1 MSSSDAGPDAALDQY
16 IWVSSNTPGG
26 WDAEPELPDLTN
38 QDPTASGANQ
48 SPSASS
54 SSAPAGAGS
63 SSASQPTQEQPRRR
77 RRPVLKQCRICL
89 DQTTEDVDPELGRL
103 ISPCKCKGSARYV
116 HEECLRAW
124 RLHSANS
131 QSFYKCPTC
140 HFEYRFLRLKVA
152 QMMASTILVASITTL
167 ILLITVYILGFVA
180 DPIIN
185 LYINPWYAVEGGN
198 FSFTINGFTVYGP
211 ALHNTPRSPPL
222 PRSADGVGIV
232 EHMARG
238 LSALGLIGFGKVL
251 IFSHHWIR
259 YIFGGPGVRRGDGRD
274 RMGQLSWVII
284 IWGVINFL
292 IFVWGYVRGWTKGI
306 LDKIAAGVA
315 DIGSEE
321 GDDEEEEEA
330 VPEREVKQEVKQE
343 GIKHGEAKEAAFKKE
358 AVEEAIDGKDSKED
372 FPEDGPVRRKGYT
385 TEQPES

>member
-1 MSSSDAGPDAALDQY
+1 MSSSEADPEY

-26 WDAEPELPDLTN
+26 WDAEPQLPDFTN
-38 QDPTASGANQ
+38 PDPTA
-48 SPSASS
+48 SASS
-54 SSAPAGAGS
+54 SSSTRAGPS
-63 SSASQPTQEQPRRR
+63 SSSTSQPTQEQPRRR

-140 HFEYRFLRLKVA
+140 HFEYRFLRLRVA
-152 QMMASTILVASITTL
+152 QMMASTVLVGSITAL

-185 LYINPWYAVEGGN
+185 LYINPWYAVDGGN

-211 ALHNTPRSPPL
+211 ALHNTPRSPPI
-222 PRSADGVGIV
+222 PRSAVGVGIV
-232 EHMARG
+232 EHMVRG

-274 RMGQLSWVII
+274 RLGQLSWIII
-284 IWGVINFL
+284 IWGVVNFL
-292 IFVWGYVRGWTKGI
+292 IFVWGYVKGWTKNI

-315 DIGSEE
+315 DIGSED
-321 GDDEEEEEA
+321 DDEEEEEGPA
-330 VPEREVKQEVKQE
+330 TENVPKNDMKEEVKQE
-343 GIKHGEAKEAAFKKE
+343 G
-358 AVEEAIDGKDSKED
+358 SKEKD
-372 FPEDGPVRRKGYT
+372 VKTDVFDEKEVKEEVSEDGPIRRKGYT
-385 TEQPES
+385 EVPET

>member
-1 MSSSDAGPDAALDQY
+1 MSSSEADPEY

-26 WDAEPELPDLTN
+26 WDAEPQLPDFTN
-38 QDPTASGANQ
+38 PDPTA
-48 SPSASS
+48 SASS
-54 SSAPAGAGS
+54 SSSTGAGPS
-63 SSASQPTQEQPRRR
+63 SSSTSQPTQEQTRRR

-140 HFEYRFLRLKVA
+140 HFEYRFLRLRVA
-152 QMMASTILVASITTL
+152 QMMASTVLVGSITAL

-185 LYINPWYAVEGGN
+185 LYINPWYAVDGGS

-211 ALHNTPRSPPL
+211 ALHNTPRSPPI
-222 PRSADGVGIV
+222 PRSAVGVGIV
-232 EHMARG
+232 EHMVRG

-259 YIFGGPGVRRGDGRD
+259 YVFGGPGVRRGDGRD
-274 RMGQLSWVII
+274 RMGQLSWIII
-284 IWGVINFL
+284 IWGVVNFL
-292 IFVWGYVRGWTKGI
+292 IFVWGYVRGWTKNI

-315 DIGSEE
+315 DIGSEDD
-321 GDDEEEEEA
+321 DDEEEEEGPA
-330 VPEREVKQEVKQE
+330 AEDVPKNDVKEEVKQE
-343 GIKHGEAKEAAFKKE
+343 GAKERHVKADLFDEKE
-358 AVEEAIDGKDSKED
+358 VKEEVS
-372 FPEDGPVRRKGYT
+372 EDGPIRRKGF
-385 TEQPES
+385 TEVPET

>member
-1 MSSSDAGPDAALDQY
+1 MSSSEADPEY

-26 WDAEPELPDLTN
+26 WDAEPALPDVTN
-38 QDPTASGANQ
+38 PDPTTSGANQ
-48 SPSASS
+48 HSFASS
-54 SSAPAGAGS
+54 SAGAGPS
-63 SSASQPTQEQPRRR
+63 STSQPTQEQPRR

-140 HFEYRFLRLKVA
+140 HFEYRFLRLRIA
-152 QMMASTILVASITTL
+152 QAMASTALVGSITAL

-211 ALHNTPRSPPL
+211 ALHNTPRNPPI
-222 PRSADGVGIV
+222 PRSAVGVGIV
-232 EHMARG
+232 EHMVRG
-238 LSALGLIGFGKVL
+238 FSALGLIGFGKVL

-274 RMGQLSWVII
+274 RMGQLSWIII
-284 IWGVINFL
+284 IWGVVNFL
-292 IFVWGYVRGWTKGI
+292 IFVWGYVKNWTKHI
-306 LDKIAAGVA
+306 LDKIAVGVA

-321 GDDEEEEEA
+321 DDEEEEEEGA
-330 VPEREVKQEVKQE
+330 AEGKVPKKDAKEEVKQEEVKE
-343 GIKHGEAKEAAFKKE
+343 TDVKEEVIDEKE
-358 AVEEAIDGKDSKED
+358 VKEEV
-372 FPEDGPVRRKGYT
+372 PEDGPVKRKGFT
-385 TEQPES
+385 TEQTES

>member
-1 MSSSDAGPDAALDQY
+1 MSSSEADPEY

-26 WDAEPELPDLTN
+26 WDAEPELPDFTN
-38 QDPTASGANQ
+38 PDPTA
-48 SPSASS
+48 SASS
-54 SSAPAGAGS
+54 SSSTRAGPS
-63 SSASQPTQEQPRRR
+63 SSSSTSQPTQEQPRRR

-89 DQTTEDVDPELGRL
+89 DQTMEDVDPELGRL

-140 HFEYRFLRLKVA
+140 HFEYRFLRLRVA
-152 QMMASTILVASITTL
+152 QMMASTVLVGSITAL

-185 LYINPWYAVEGGN
+185 LYINPWYAVDGGS
-198 FSFTINGFTVYGP
+198 FSFTVNGFTVYGP
-211 ALHNTPRSPPL
+211 ALHNTPRSPPI
-222 PRSADGVGIV
+222 PRSAAGVGIV
-232 EHMARG
+232 EHMVRG

-274 RMGQLSWVII
+274 RMGQLSWIII
-284 IWGVINFL
+284 IWGVVNFL
-292 IFVWGYVRGWTKGI
+292 IFVWGYVRGWTKNI
-306 LDKIAAGVA
+306 LDKIAVGVA
-315 DIGSEE
+315 DIGSEDD
-321 GDDEEEEEA
+321 DDEEEEEGPA
-330 VPEREVKQEVKQE
+330 TENVPKNDVKEEVKQE
-343 GIKHGEAKEAAFKKE
+343 GAKEEDVKPDVFDEKE
-358 AVEEAIDGKDSKED
+358 VKEEVSEH
-372 FPEDGPVRRKGYT
+372 GPIRRKGF
-385 TEQPES
+385 TEAPET

>member
-1 MSSSDAGPDAALDQY
+1 MSGSNADPDY
-16 IWVSSNTPGG
+16 IWVNSNTPGG
-26 WDAEPELPDLTN
+26 WDAEPELPGYTN
-38 QDPTASGANQ
+38 PVPNTST
-48 SPSASS
+48 
-54 SSAPAGAGS
+54 GAGP
-63 SSASQPTQEQPRRR
+63 SSASQPAGDWSQPTSAPGPTPTTQEQPRRR

-140 HFEYRFLRLKVA
+140 HFEYRFLRLKIA
-152 QMMASTILVASITTL
+152 QAVGSTVLVALITAL

-198 FSFTINGFTVYGP
+198 LSFTINGFTVYGP
-211 ALHNTPRSPPL
+211 AVHNSPRSPPV
-222 PRSADGVGIV
+222 PRAAVGVGIV

-274 RMGQLSWVII
+274 RMGQLSWIII

-292 IFVWGYVRGWTKGI
+292 IFVWGYVRGWTKKL
-306 LDKIAAGVA
+306 LDKVAAGVA
-315 DIGSEE
+315 DIGSDE
-321 GDDEEEEEA
+321 DDEEEEQEA
-330 VPEREVKQEVKQE
+330 DAAEGNAQENGVKEEVKKENVKEPIVQEDTTDEKKVKEEIIPEE
-343 GIKHGEAKEAAFKKE
+343 GPTK
-358 AVEEAIDGKDSKED
+358 
-372 FPEDGPVRRKGYT
+372 RRGF
-385 TEQPES
+385 TEQADE